1 MSDLQIGLIILGLV
15 LILVVLVL
23 NWLQDRR
30 IRKQMQEH
38 FPEGQQDPLM
48 GNSGQAAVRRE
59 PGFGVPQEPVDD
71 PTAPDDTTEVDPSTE
86 VVIDISFAQAVPAA
100 QLQTALLAL
109 RTAGT
114 KTIRAFMV
122 RDGGGHRARL
132 RPNEQYI
139 SVQLAVLLAN
149 RSGPLTDIEWSQAWA
164 MAQNL
169 ADDFDGALEGPEQ
182 IDVMQQAQA
191 LDTLCAGLDAQV
203 GLTLRLNGTGAINEV
218 SGTLKD
224 VGFLPYDQQLGWMSD
239 TGVPRFTVLF
249 DGIPAQQVQS
259 AGVDRID
266 FLLDLPNS
274 PQDEQAFS
282 RMASVGRDLA
292 SRLDAVLLDDQGRV
306 LPDTTDHAID
316 KQLLDLYNALQQAG
330 FQPGSERTARV
341 FS

>member
-48 GNSGQAAVRRE
+48 GNPGQPNVRRE
-59 PGFGVPQEPVDD
+59 PGFGIPLEPLDD
-71 PTAPDDTTEVDPSTE
+71 PEATDDISEVDPTTE
-86 VVIDISFAQAVPAA
+86 VVIDVSFPQPVPAA
-100 QLQTALLAL
+100 QLQTALQAL
-109 RTAGT
+109 NKVGS
-114 KTIRAFMV
+114 KTV
-122 RDGGGHRARL
+122 RVFLESETGGHRARL
-132 RPNEQYI
+132 RPNEHYS

-149 RSGPLTDIEWSQAWA
+149 RSGPLTDIEWSKAWV
-164 MAQNL
+164 MAQGL
-169 ADDFDGALEGPEQ
+169 ADSFDGSLEGPEQ
-182 IDVMQQAQA
+182 THVMQQAQE
-191 LDTLCAGLDAQV
+191 LDALCAGLDAQV
-203 GLTLRLNGTGAINEV
+203 GLTLRLNGTVAIDDV
-218 SGTLKD
+218 SSTLKD

-249 DGIPAQQVQS
+249 DGVPAQQVQS
-259 AGVDRID
+259 SGVGRID

-274 PQDEQAFS
+274 PLDEQAFS
-282 RMASVGRDLA
+282 RMAYVGRDIA

-306 LPDTTDHAID
+306 LPDSTDHTID

-330 FQPGSERTARV
+330 FIPGSERTARV